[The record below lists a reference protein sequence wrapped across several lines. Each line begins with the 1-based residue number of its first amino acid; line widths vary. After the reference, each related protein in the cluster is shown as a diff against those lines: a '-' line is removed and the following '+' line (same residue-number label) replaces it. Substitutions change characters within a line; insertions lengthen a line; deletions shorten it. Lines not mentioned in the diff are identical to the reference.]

1 MSSQNVTTR
10 GGNLKK
16 NPTSLSLKK
25 RNGQKVEQRDILGIK
40 LESGKMM
47 VGKLKK
53 TISEE
58 LYADLLRKKNR
69 RK

>member
-1 MSSQNVTTR
+1 M
-10 GGNLKK
+10 
-16 NPTSLSLKK
+16 
-25 RNGQKVEQRDILGIK
+25 KVEQRDILGLK

-47 VGKLKK
+47 VGQLKK